1 MTDYLLHSIVWHCKI
16 EKCKL
21 MLNKTTVLIRTTNHQ
36 FRTKNIFEN
45 SKVFLV
51 PCLHCTENHIFFF
64 QTSWKVGLSKK
75 ITLEHDLSRIIG
87 KDHVS
92 LSRKHDLNLRQKMK
106 DDLFQKNTRKYDILF
121 GPPEKKVF
129 SKRAAPGHD
138 LYVLSGKMV
147 FFFSKTRYFFLGQES
162 RDDPSQEI
170 HGNIIFS
177 VYTGGCYK
185 PGVMPHCQKKIKN
198 DLIPQR

>member
-1 MTDYLLHSIVWHCKI
+1 M
-16 EKCKL
+16 
-21 MLNKTTVLIRTTNHQ
+21 
-36 FRTKNIFEN
+36 IF
-45 SKVFLV
+45 SSGPPKRR
-51 PCLHCTENHIFFF
+51 
-64 QTSWKVGLSKK
+64 S
-75 ITLEHDLSRIIG
+75 
-87 KDHVS
+87 
-92 LSRKHDLNLRQKMK
+92 
-106 DDLFQKNTRKYDILF
+106 FQK
-121 GPPEKKVF
+121 GPRLDMIF
-129 SKRAAPGHD
+129 H
-138 LYVLSGKMV
+138 VLSGKMV